1 MQRPLFKDLS
11 QLTHLP
17 LTFKA
22 LRVISVKF
30 LLVISMLYALR
41 ARQVLKVNAH

>member
-17 LTFKA
+17 LTLKA
-22 LRVISVKF
+22 LGVISVKF
-30 LLVISMLYALR
+30 LLVISLLY
-41 ARQVLKVNAH
+41 KTEWS